1 MQFVNTTHKENYS
14 IIQLDRG
21 KVNALDINLVRELRT
36 TVSELSEDKSVKG
49 IILTGKPGYFSA
61 GVDLIALYD
70 YNRDQV
76 YEFWSEFMALMMDLV
91 RFPKIS
97 MAALSGHCPAGGTV
111 LALTCDHRFLI
122 NFPRTVIGLNE
133 VAVGIRIPAPI
144 FDLYSF
150 WLGRRVAYQALL
162 KGHLFDPESAKNVGL
177 VDDVYDEEDLMSRTE
192 QRMQQLLKADF
203 RVVQDAKRVMRKE
216 LIKKMSIDWEHDL
229 RQRVE
234 EMFDPTF
241 RKGLESYIASMK
253 GNE

>member
-1 MQFVNTTHKENYS
+1 MNITEKESYS
-14 IIQLDRG
+14 IVELNRG

-36 TVSELSEDKSVKG
+36 IVSEFTEDKSVKG
-49 IILTGKPGYFSA
+49 LILTGKPGYFSA
-61 GVDLIALYD
+61 GVDLIALYG

-76 YEFWSEFMALMMDLV
+76 HTFWSEFMGLMMDLV

-150 WLGRRVAYQALL
+150 WLGKRVAYQALL
-162 KGHLFDPESAKNVGL
+162 KGHLFDPETAKNVGL
-177 VDDVYDEEDLMSRTE
+177 VDDIYDEEELMTRTE
-192 QRMQQLLKADF
+192 QRMQQLLKADY
-203 RVVQDAKRVMRKE
+203 RVVRDAKKVMRKE
-216 LIKKMSIDWEHDL
+216 LIKKMSIDWENDL

-234 EMFDPTF
+234 EMFDPVF

-253 GNE
+253 GNA